1 MENKIKKFE
10 DNFQRVYNN
19 VSKYKYDIAS
29 NNISIYFFEMAD
41 KINCYILPKDIS
53 FNIVSEIEFL
63 KHFQDKCI
71 KIIDI
76 KRENLNKLLVNLINR
91 YNLSFANFNFIKEN
105 LEYDYLLGYI
115 KNSGEFATNT
125 NVYIHYPT
133 NLIKAKKI

>member
-1 MENKIKKFE
+1 MENKIKEFE
-10 DNFQRVYNN
+10 DNFQIVYND
-19 VSKYKYDIAS
+19 VSKHKYDAAS

-41 KINCYILPKDIS
+41 RINCYILPKDIS

-71 KIIDI
+71 KIIGI
-76 KRENLNKLLVNLINR
+76 KRENLNKLIVNLINR

-133 NLIKAKKI
+133 KLIKAKK